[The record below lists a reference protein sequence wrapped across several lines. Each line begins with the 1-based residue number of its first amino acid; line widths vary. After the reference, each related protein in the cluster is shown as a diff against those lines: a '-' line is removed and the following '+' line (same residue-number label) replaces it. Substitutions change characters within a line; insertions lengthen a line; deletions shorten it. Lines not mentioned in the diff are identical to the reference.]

1 MPERARRAL
10 QRQTIEGPTGSTTI
24 HVDLLVDENGHFVLE
39 GQDLGA
45 APQELL
51 GDSDYEY
58 WLRVEN
64 TNALF
69 DSLVDELGEPDRGWE
84 RSELLV
90 ELAASLLE
98 NSDTPRTDLAHWLDR
113 RGIPYSV
120 HSF

>member
-10 QRQTIEGPTGSTTI
+10 QRQTIEGSSGSTTI
-24 HVDLLVDENGHFVLE
+24 NVDLLVDEKGHFVLE

-45 APQELL
+45 APQELI

-64 TNALF
+64 TEALF
-69 DSLVDELGEPDRGWE
+69 DALVDELGEPDRDRE
-84 RSELLV
+84 RPELLV

-98 NSDTPRTDLAHWLDR
+98 NSETPRSYLADWLDR
-113 RGIPYSV
+113 RGIAYSV
-120 HSF
+120 DSY

>member
-1 MPERARRAL
+1 VPERARRAL

-24 HVDLLVDENGHFVLE
+24 HVDLLVDEKGHFVLE

-64 TNALF
+64 TEALF
-69 DSLVDELGEPDRGWE
+69 DAMVDELGEPGRDRE

-98 NSDTPRTDLAHWLDR
+98 TSETPRSDLADWLDR
-113 RGIPYSV
+113 RGIAYSV
-120 HSF
+120 NSY

>member
-1 MPERARRAL
+1 VPERARRAL

-45 APQELL
+45 APQEVF

-58 WLRVEN
+58 WLRVKN
-64 TNALF
+64 TEALF
-69 DSLVDELGEPDRGWE
+69 DALVDELGEPDRDRE

-98 NSDTPRTDLAHWLDR
+98 KSETPRSDLADWLDR
-113 RGIPYSV
+113 RGIEYSV
-120 HSF
+120 YSY